1 MDLLDRYLQAVKKHL
16 PWQRQDDI
24 LAELR
29 ANLESQLEDRE
40 AELGR
45 PLTSAEAEAWLK
57 EIGPPMQMAA
67 RYQPQQYLIG
77 PAVFPTWWY
86 VLRLACFWATTVYA
100 IVSAV
105 QIFTEEIPNWTSV
118 LEATLRLPGVL
129 ITTASWVTLVF
140 AGIEVTVTRY
150 PAMFPEVT
158 GHFVDWK
165 PGALPPL
172 DKHPASGKK
181 QRGYAIAVVE
191 VIFGFLLLGWLLLIP
206 KYPYLLMGPGAVVL
220 QVSPFQ
226 LAPVWV
232 QFYWCVIVLNTLQLG
247 WRCLALLRGWWQT
260 PRPAEQIVMKV
271 MGLIPLLI
279 LITAPDHLFI
289 TLKHPELDQARHGGT
304 LDTINYAIHH
314 GVLIICLIA
323 VLTLLWEAGQM
334 VLASYR
340 KRVAAMR

>member
-45 PLTSAEAEAWLK
+45 PLTNAEAEAWLK
-57 EIGPPMQMAA
+57 EIGPPIQMAA

-77 PAVFPTWWY
+77 PAVFPTYWY
-86 VLRLACFWATTVYA
+86 VLRMAFVWAMTIYA

-105 QIFTEEIPNWTSV
+105 QIFTEKIPNWTSV
-118 LEATLRLPGVL
+118 LEATLRVPVVL
-129 ITTASWVTLVF
+129 MTVASWVTLVF
-140 AGIEVTVTRY
+140 AGIEFTVTRY
-150 PAMFPEVT
+150 PADFPAVSS
-158 GHFVDWK
+158 HFADWS
-165 PGALPPL
+165 PGSLPPL
-172 DKHPASGKK
+172 DKQATSGKK
-181 QRGYAIAVVE
+181 QRSYAIAVAE

-226 LAPVWV
+226 LAQVWV
-232 QFYWCVIVLNTLQLG
+232 QFYWCVIALNAMQLG
-247 WRCLALLRGWWQT
+247 WRCLALLRGWWQQ
-260 PRPAEQIVMKV
+260 PRPTEQIVMKV
-271 MGLIPLLI
+271 MGLIPLI
-279 LITAPDHLFI
+279 VLITAGDHLFV
-289 TLKHPELDQARHGGT
+289 TLKHPELDQARHGAT

-314 GVLIICLIA
+314 AVLIICLIA
-323 VLTLLWEAGQM
+323 VLTLLWEVGQM
-334 VLASYR
+334 ALAAYR
-340 KRVAAMR
+340 KQAAAIR